1 MNSSRY
7 DVPMNTRE
15 PFWILI
21 PEDGLKHGEAAYLL
35 EEFGAS
41 YKNVEFHDSGDTS
54 PMDALVVLERGQAL
68 GVAMCQFPGTVLFHV
83 DANGE
88 VWLLHPYGAFNEHL
102 GHFRCYKTP
111 KCTDMG
117 ANPIFGTV
125 YDKQTGMGYEI
136 PAPNTKREV
145 PNATGG

>member
-15 PFWILI
+15 PFWILV

-68 GVAMCQFPGTVLFHV
+68 GVAMCQFPGTILFHI
-83 DANGE
+83 DANGQ

-102 GHFRCYKTP
+102 GHFRHVMGDGSTSHPLTP
-111 KCTDMG
+111 C
-117 ANPIFGTV
+117 FGTV
-125 YDKQTGMGYEI
+125 VDRQTGNMYEI
-136 PAPNTKREV
+136 PAPNTQREV
-145 PNATGG
+145 PDASG